1 MRGVVETG
9 RRQSIEELMATVWT
23 LRSQA
28 RVGSYQ
34 HTVSSG
40 PWMIL
45 AAEEGAL
52 RDALLVAHPTHTND
66 RGES

>member
-1 MRGVVETG
+1 MSRYVETG
-9 RRQSIEELMATVWT
+9 GQPSVEHLMATVWT

-34 HTVSSG
+34 HVVSSG

-45 AAEEGAL
+45 AAEESAL
-52 RDALLVAHPTHTND
+52 RDALLSIPTH
-66 RGES
+66 RKGE

>member
-1 MRGVVETG
+1 VSQYIKTGGQPSVEH
-9 RRQSIEELMATVWT
+9 LMATVWT
-23 LRSQA
+23 RRSQA

-34 HTVSSG
+34 HLVSSG

-52 RDALLVAHPTHTND
+52 RDALLSTPTH
-66 RGES
+66 RKGE